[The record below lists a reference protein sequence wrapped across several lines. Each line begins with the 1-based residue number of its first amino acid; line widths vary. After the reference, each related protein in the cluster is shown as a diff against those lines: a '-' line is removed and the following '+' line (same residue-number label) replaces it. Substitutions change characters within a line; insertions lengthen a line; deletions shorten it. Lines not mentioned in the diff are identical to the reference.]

1 MSSAAIILVG
11 ALAVF
16 VAAFTAAVICFR
28 GRPIPNTRL
37 CRKCSFNLQGIAAT
51 CPECGSNIAASTT
64 TRPARHRRTKLGAS
78 FAGLAIVAACI
89 SLILGASAA
98 FKNGTNPYKPLWL
111 LLLESSQPNATGAAA
126 IRELQARD
134 ASGKLS
140 EQARRRILEAALAAR
155 KDESRRFD
163 PLWADV
169 IGTHRTEGRVS
180 DTDWLDFVRRG
191 VKVDARFR
199 AKWHHGSSTPLS
211 ITVTS
216 PELPR
221 IGGHSIRLSY
231 TVESV
236 TIAGEPIPGFGRSPF
251 QSDVS
256 PLGSAGV
263 TMQVRPAT
271 AIGQTHAEIRLKFT
285 LLNGP
290 NGHEIGTWT
299 DNTRQ
304 PVEIVAADAIIIPTT
319 PEPALAASIRACLTI
334 RAQRGT
340 LYIDCKSSPRQ
351 LAFEVFARIPN
362 AGPEPSPLIP
372 LGSIHFASQNSHSSF
387 GISLD
392 PVPQD
397 ARTAEIVLR
406 PSRAAAEASTTL
418 TEYWSGEDIVFPDIT
433 VR

>member
-16 VAAFTAAVICFR
+16 VAAFTAAFICFR
-28 GRPIPNTRL
+28 GSPIPNTRL
-37 CRKCSFNLQGIAAT
+37 CRKCSFNLHGIAAT
-51 CPECGSNIAASTT
+51 CPECGSNITASTA

-78 FAGLAIVAACI
+78 FAGLTIVAACI
-89 SLILGASAA
+89 SLVLGASAA
-98 FKNGTNPYKPLWL
+98 FKNGANPYKPLWL
-111 LLLESSQPNATGAAA
+111 LLLESSRLNATGAAA
-126 IRELQARD
+126 IRELQTRD

-169 IGTHRTEGRVS
+169 IAAHRAEGSVS
-180 DTDWLDFVRRG
+180 DADWLDCVRRG
-191 VKVDARFR
+191 VQVEARFR
-199 AKWHHGSSTPLS
+199 DKWRHGSSTPFS
-211 ITVTS
+211 VTVS
-216 PELPR
+216 GPELPR
-221 IGGHSIRLSY
+221 SASHRIQLSY
-231 TVESV
+231 AVESV
-236 TIAGEPIPGFGRSPF
+236 SIAGAHLPGIGPSSSRA
-251 QSDVS
+251 DVS

-271 AIGQTHAEIRLKFT
+271 AIVQTHAEIRLKFT
-285 LLNGP
+285 LLDGP
-290 NGHEIGTWT
+290 NGREIGTWT
-299 DNTRQ
+299 HATRQ
-304 PVEIVAADAIIIPTT
+304 SVEVVAADAVIIPTT

-334 RAQRGT
+334 RSQRGT

-351 LAFEVFARIPN
+351 LAFEVFARIAN
-362 AGPEPSPLIP
+362 AGPEPSPLIS

-397 ARTAEIVLR
+397 TRTAEIVLR
-406 PSRAAAEASTTL
+406 PSQAAAEASTTL
-418 TEYWSGEDIVFPDIT
+418 TEYWSGEDIVFSGIT